1 MSVMARSPARS
12 RRLGAFL
19 VVALL
24 AAAAPSSAS
33 AQGPGDVES
42 ARVLFVQGAKLA
54 RQGRWEE
61 ARALYSRS
69 LEIKPAPLTRYSL
82 GVAQKELGQ
91 LAGAL
96 ACFRAFLAEPSTPA
110 TAPYVGPARDAVA
123 ALEARVGRA
132 TIAVRPGNVE
142 GLTLVVDGK
151 PARGGPGH
159 VVELDPGDHEVVASA
174 PGYRAASARFTV
186 DAGGSVE
193 VPIALAPRTAAAAHA
208 SAAGGLPPV
217 ADPSD
222 ASPSRTLPIVVMGVG
237 GALFAGGAVLGISG
251 VKQASAARTSAGAD
265 ASAARAKGIVGDVL
279 GGVGLATV
287 GVGLYLLLNQP
298 APSAPETGSVRPW
311 LGASGAGIEM
321 QL

>member
-1 MSVMARSPARS
+1 MARSPARS
-12 RRLGAFL
+12 RRIGAFL

-33 AQGPGDVES
+33 AQGGSGDVVS

-69 LEIKPAPLTRYSL
+69 LEIKPAPLTHYSL
-82 GVAQKELGQ
+82 GVAQKELGHF
-91 LAGAL
+91 ADAL
-96 ACFRAFLAEPSTPA
+96 ASFRAFLAEPSTPA
-110 TAPYVGPARDAVA
+110 TAPYVGPARGAVA
-123 ALEARVGRA
+123 LLEGRVGRA
-132 TIAVRPGNVE
+132 TIAVRPGKVD

-151 PARGGPGH
+151 PVRGGAGR

-174 PGYRAASARFTV
+174 PGYRSAAARFTV

-193 VPIALAPRTAAAAHA
+193 VPIALTPRAAAAAVQA
-208 SAAGGLPPV
+208 SAAGGGLPPV

-237 GALFAGGAVLGISG
+237 GAFFAGGAVLGISG
-251 VKQASAARTSAGAD
+251 LTQASAARTSADAD

-287 GVGLYLLLNQP
+287 GVGLYLLLNEP
-298 APSAPETGSVRPW
+298 APSAPKTGSVRPW

>member
-1 MSVMARSPARS
+1 MARSPART

-24 AAAAPSSAS
+24 AAATPSSAS

-91 LAGAL
+91 FAGAL
-96 ACFRAFLAEPSTPA
+96 ASFRAFLAEPSTPA

-132 TIAVRPGNVE
+132 TIAVRPGKVE

-174 PGYRAASARFTV
+174 PGYRSAAARFTV

-193 VPIALAPRTAAAAHA
+193 VPLALAPRTAAAVHA
-208 SAAGGLPPV
+208 SAAGGGLPPV

-222 ASPSRTLPIVVMGVG
+222 ASPSRTFPIVVMGVG

-287 GVGLYLLLNQP
+287 GVGLYLLLNEP

>member
-1 MSVMARSPARS
+1 MARSPALS
-12 RRLGAFL
+12 RRVGAFL

-24 AAAAPSSAS
+24 AAAAPSPAS
-33 AQGPGDVES
+33 AQGSGDVES

-69 LEIKPAPLTRYSL
+69 LEIKPAPLTHYSL
-82 GVAQKELGQ
+82 GVAQKELGRF
-91 LAGAL
+91 ADAL
-96 ACFRAFLAEPSTPA
+96 ASFRAFLAEPSTPA

-123 ALEARVGRA
+123 ALEGRVGRA
-132 TIAVRPGNVE
+132 TIAVRPGKVD

-151 PARGGPGH
+151 PRRGGPGR
-159 VVELDPGDHEVVASA
+159 VVEVDPGDHEVVASA
-174 PGYRAASARFTV
+174 PGYRAAAARFTV
-186 DAGGSVE
+186 GAGGSVE
-193 VPIALAPRTAAAAHA
+193 VPIALTPRTAAAVQA
-208 SAAGGLPPV
+208 SAAGGGLPPV

-237 GALFAGGAVLGISG
+237 GAFIAGGAVLGISG
-251 VKQASAARTSAGAD
+251 LNQASAARTSADAD

-298 APSAPETGSVRPW
+298 APSAPRTGSVRPW
-311 LGASGAGIEM
+311 LGASGAGIEL